1 MHDLAGMRRLIGFL
15 LGLVVRAWVWTFRV
29 RVTAPLSLDSAP
41 PSVFAFWHGRQMA
54 LLSARRGR
62 PSVAMVSRSRDGE
75 LQSGILGAVGVQ
87 SVRGSS
93 SHGGAAAL
101 GALVRRL
108 SRAGEHALFAVDG
121 PRGPAF
127 RAKPGAAKA
136 ALLAKAPLFPVGSC
150 AAWAFRLSRAWDDF
164 LVVLPFSRVVVVIGE
179 PLDPRAAAADPGLLE
194 TAIASAGTRAE
205 MELSSWGRA

>member
-1 MHDLAGMRRLIGFL
+1 MRRFIGFL

-29 RVTAPLSLDSAP
+29 KVSAPLALGSAP

-62 PSVAMVSRSRDGE
+62 PCVAMVSRSRDGE
-75 LQSGILGAVGVQ
+75 LQAGILGAVGVR

-93 SHGGAAAL
+93 SRGGAAAL
-101 GALVRRL
+101 AAVVRRL

-127 RAKPGAAKA
+127 RSKPGAAKA
-136 ALLAKAPLFPVGSC
+136 ALLAKAPLFPVGSR
-150 AAWAFRLSRAWDDF
+150 AAWALRLSRAWDDF
-164 LVVLPFSRVVVVIGE
+164 LVVLPFSRVVVVIGA
-179 PLDPRAAAADPGLLE
+179 PLDPGTAAANPRLLDAAIARAA
-194 TAIASAGTRAE
+194 TQAE
-205 MELSSWGRA
+205 AELSSWERA